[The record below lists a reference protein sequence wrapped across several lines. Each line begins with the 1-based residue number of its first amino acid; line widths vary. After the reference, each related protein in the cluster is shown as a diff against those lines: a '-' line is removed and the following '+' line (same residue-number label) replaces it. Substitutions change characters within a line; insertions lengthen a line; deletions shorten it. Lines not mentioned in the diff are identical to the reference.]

1 MQNIMANA
9 LESPAACSAK
19 GWRIYAKSFKQMKRT
34 MNGMVDVDLLNT
46 FINLDLNTQE
56 ELCAAGGTTVEM
68 VKDNLLMLSAYA
80 QVI

>member
-34 MNGMVDVDLLNT
+34 MNGMVDVNLLNT
-46 FINLDLNTQE
+46 FINLNTQE
-56 ELCAAGGTTVEM
+56 ELCAAGGTTDRQQGACRQR
-68 VKDNLLMLSAYA
+68 K
-80 QVI
+80 